1 MQHGRTAVLHF
12 LAQVVRSLAGFGTTL
27 FAARYFGAAGLGVYS
42 QFLALLFWVKLPGDS
57 MTSAV
62 SKRMSEDERTVG
74 HFSAGLLVV
83 LGYGVVVGLAVS
95 VLQGPVN
102 DFLGVDAALLLV
114 ALVAINMAFDLV
126 KSGFV
131 GDKRVAVSGWLGT
144 AEQVLRLGGQ
154 VAFVVLGG
162 AMVLGLVYGHILSL
176 FAFALIGLFLLRD
189 RLAIPTRS
197 DLTELRTFAQYSWLG
212 NLKGLALNWMDI
224 LVLGVFVGDGLV
236 GIYTASWTLAS
247 FLTLASKSIA
257 TTLFPQLSDLGSRG
271 DFEKARELVTDAML
285 FSGVFLIP
293 GGFGAAVLGSEL
305 LQVYSAEFATGG
317 TILVILIGARLF
329 HAFGGQFIG
338 ALNGLDYPELAFRI
352 NAVFFSTNFVLNV
365 VLVYL
370 YGWYGAAAATLLS
383 TVVYVV
389 LGWRLLTRKVGAIR
403 VPYRAIGHQVFASAV
418 MAAVVWTV
426 RPATPN
432 PLYVT
437 IALVAVGAAVY
448 GAVLVVISA
457 PIRGKLRALA
467 DLD

>member
-62 SKRMSEDERTVG
+62 SKRMSESETTVG

-83 LGYGVVVGLAVS
+83 VGYGIVVGLAVA
-95 VLQGPVN
+95 VVRGPVN
-102 DFLGVDAALLLV
+102 DFLGIDAALLLV
-114 ALVAINMAFDLV
+114 ALVVVNMAFDIV

-154 VAFVVLGG
+154 VAFVLGG

-176 FAFALIGLFLLRD
+176 FVFTLFGLVLLRD
-189 RLAIPTRS
+189 RLAVPDRS

-224 LVLGVFVGDGLV
+224 LVLGIFVGDDLV

-257 TTLFPQLSDLGSRG
+257 TTLFPELSDLGDRG

-317 TILVILIGARLF
+317 TVLVILIGARLF

-352 NAVFFSTNFVLNV
+352 NAVFFATNFVLNV

-370 YGWYGAAAATLLS
+370 YGWYGAATATLLS

-389 LGWRLLTRKVGAIR
+389 LGWTLLTREVGVIR
-403 VPYRAIGHQVFASAV
+403 IPYRAIAHQVFAGAV

-437 IALVAVGAAVY
+437 VALVAVGAAVY
-448 GAVLVVISA
+448 GLVLVTVSA
-457 PIRGKLRALA
+457 PVRGKLRALA

>member
-62 SKRMSEDERTVG
+62 SKRMSEDEQTVG

-83 LGYGVVVGLAVS
+83 LGYGVVVGLAVA

-102 DFLGVDAALLLV
+102 DFLGVDAALFLV
-114 ALVAINMAFDLV
+114 ALVTINMAFDLV

-154 VAFVVLGG
+154 LAFVLGG
-162 AMVLGLVYGHILSL
+162 TMVLGLVYGHILSL
-176 FAFALIGLFLLRD
+176 FVFALIGLFLLRD
-189 RLAIPTRS
+189 RLALPARS

-224 LVLGVFVGDGLV
+224 LVLGVFVGDSLV

-257 TTLFPQLSDLGSRG
+257 TTLFPELSDLGNRG
-271 DFEKARELVTDAML
+271 DFQKARELVTDAML

-293 GGFGAAVLGSEL
+293 GGFGAAVLGAEL

-329 HAFGGQFIG
+329 HAFGGQFVG

-389 LGWRLLTRKVGAIR
+389 LGWILLTREVGTIR

-418 MAAVVWTV
+418 MAAVVWV
-426 RPATPN
+426 LRPPTPN
-432 PLYVT
+432 PLSLT
-437 IALVAVGAAVY
+437 IGLVVVGAAVY
-448 GAVLVVISA
+448 GAVLVAISA
-457 PIRGKLRALA
+457 PIRGKLWALA

>member
-62 SKRMSEDERTVG
+62 SKRMSEDEHTVG
-74 HFSAGLLVV
+74 HFSAGMLVV
-83 LGYGVVVGLAVS
+83 LGYGVVVGLAVA
-95 VLQGPVN
+95 VLEGAVN
-102 DFLGVDAALLLV
+102 GFLGVDAAWLLV
-114 ALVAINMAFDLV
+114 ALVTINMAFDLV

-144 AEQVLRLGGQ
+144 AEQILRLGGQ
-154 VAFVVLGG
+154 VAFVLGG

-176 FAFALIGLFLLRD
+176 FVFALVGLFLLRD
-189 RLAIPTRS
+189 RLTVPARS
-197 DLTELRTFAQYSWLG
+197 DLTDLRTFAQYSWLG

-224 LVLGVFVGDGLV
+224 LVLGAFVGDDLV

-257 TTLFPQLSDLGSRG
+257 TTLFPELSDLGNRG
-271 DFEKARELVTDAML
+271 DLEKARELVTDAML

-293 GGFGAAVLGSEL
+293 GGFGAAVLGAEL

-329 HAFGGQFIG
+329 YAFGRQFIS

-365 VLVYL
+365 ALVYL

-383 TVVYVV
+383 TVVYLV
-389 LGWRLLTRKVGAIR
+389 LGWILLTRTVGAIR
-403 VPYRAIGHQVFASAV
+403 VPYRAIGHQVVASAA
-418 MAAVVWTV
+418 MAAVVWV
-426 RPATPN
+426 LQPSPPN
-432 PLYVT
+432 PLYLTVG
-437 IALVAVGAAVY
+437 LVGVGAAVY
-448 GAVLVVISA
+448 GAVLVAISA
-457 PIRGKLRALA
+457 PIRGKLWALA
-467 DLD
+467 DLG